1 MLDINKQEMKYSRQG
16 EKVTIY
22 DRDENG
28 EIKYIEMDGERIPVV
43 LRETTGYSE
52 PVLFSANISNKLS
65 EVLVKEFGI
74 DDSSSYCQIVTDK
87 GYLPIKAGDVIWKKS
102 EVGRDDD
109 GLVDNKTALC
119 CQRCC
124 RRGTDSRF
132 VFVAKDCEVI
142 WKRQSI
148 STCLTKSP
156 YKRL

>member
-1 MLDINKQEMKYSRQG
+1 MLDINKQDMKYSRQG

-22 DRDENG
+22 NRDKNG
-28 EIKYIEMDGERIPVV
+28 NIIYDEVAGEKIPSIKGTITEF
-43 LRETTGYSE
+43 LE

-109 GLVDNKTALC
+109 GLVDNKTADYVVK
-119 CQRCC
+119 
-124 RRGTDSRF
+124 G
-132 VFVAKDCEVI
+132 VADEG
-142 WKRQSI
+142 
-148 STCLTKSP
+148 LTADLFLLQK
-156 YKRL
+156 KVK

>member
-109 GLVDNKTALC
+109 GFVDNKTADYVVK
-119 CQRCC
+119 
-124 RRGTDSRF
+124 G
-132 VFVAKDCEVI
+132 VADEG
-142 WKRQSI
+142 
-148 STCLTKSP
+148 LTADLFLLQKTV
-156 YKRL
+156 K